1 MTKKRLYIDMDNVL
15 VNFESGIK
23 KLSPSIVE
31 EFKGRLDEIPG
42 IFSLMEPME
51 GVIEAVQKLKENYE
65 LYILSTAPWLN
76 STAWSDKVLWIQNYF
91 GRGKENPFYKR
102 LIISHHK
109 HLNKGDVLIDDRPNN
124 GAKDFEGEWI
134 QFGSVNFPDW
144 HSVKSYLLKQVD

>member
-1 MTKKRLYIDMDNVL
+1 MEKKRIYIDMDNVL
-15 VNFESGIK
+15 VNFETGIK
-23 KLSPSIVE
+23 KLNPSIVE
-31 EFKGRLDEIPG
+31 EYEGRLDEVPG

-51 GVIEAVQKLKENYE
+51 GAIDAVHTLKDKYE

-109 HLNKGDVLIDDRPNN
+109 HLSKGDILIDDRHNN
-124 GAKDFEGEWI
+124 GAIDFEGEWI
-134 QFGSVNFPDW
+134 QFGNEKFPDW
-144 HSVKSYLLKQVD
+144 RTVTEYLLNK